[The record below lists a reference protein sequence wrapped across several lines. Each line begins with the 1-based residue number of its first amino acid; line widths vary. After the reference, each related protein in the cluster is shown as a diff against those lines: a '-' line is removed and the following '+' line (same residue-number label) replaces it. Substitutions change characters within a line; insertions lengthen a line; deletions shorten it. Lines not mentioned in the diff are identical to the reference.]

1 MTVMDCDMVIY
12 SPVGFFHGLF
22 PPPQGQGSESSSLR
36 STSTA

>member
-12 SPVGFFHGLF
+12 SPLWFFHDLF
-22 PPPQGQGSESSSLR
+22 PPPRGQGSESSSLR